1 MSPQSTADT
10 ENKSPLSS
18 SPSPPIS
25 LTDFFLSIPYF
36 MASTEVDQKF
46 LGQFAKNIASDN
58 PLLSSMLFKLL
69 GLSVVLAKQ
78 LVRARKLRKLDPTR
92 ATKSLDLYFHI
103 IWLSREGLLIVEQ
116 YVLHMVSSF
125 EELKVLTYKLRAS
138 FYHIFVLFHNQPS
151 INSAGPRQITTPPGL
166 LSPRQKQDKGKA
178 PAIPGTSHTP
188 TIPSPPESRSSSVQP
203 SHPLEGGPVQHPDA
217 QRGARQSGS
226 AADFLLQSRDY
237 IPTAMA
243 AFQEANDLAERLLG
257 HADRSRRLAKN
268 TIAEVYNA
276 TEGMDDEMFEDAAEL
291 VGPLAQ
297 IHEARPRQRGPQQ
310 LGKQEHPPSW
320 RRAENLRNE
329 ALRDARATPPRATP
343 TRAVPPR
350 GLLTPPGHPRRDADV
365 APAVPGVGM
374 DNPI

>member
-1 MSPQSTADT
+1 
-10 ENKSPLSS
+10 
-18 SPSPPIS
+18 
-25 LTDFFLSIPYF
+25 

-138 FYHIFVLFHNQPS
+138 FYHIFKADLYNIPTPNETRDNPAPQQTSSSKAETTSPPPWPPS
-151 INSAGPRQITTPPGL
+151 KKPTTSPSGSSGAPTPSASASKPNSPPSSTTAPKTPT
-166 LSPRQKQDKGKA
+166 A
-178 PAIPGTSHTP
+178 PAA
-188 TIPSPPESRSSSVQP
+188 SP
-203 SHPLEGGPVQHPDA
+203 
-217 QRGARQSGS
+217 
-226 AADFLLQSRDY
+226 
-237 IPTAMA
+237 
-243 AFQEANDLAERLLG
+243 
-257 HADRSRRLAKN
+257 KN

-291 VGPLAQ
+291 VGT
-297 IHEARPRQRGPQQ
+297 
-310 LGKQEHPPSW
+310 LGKFMKRGLGSAGDSSSGSKSTLRAGAGAAEQRQEPSRPLRSTPP
-320 RRAENLRNE
+320 RAENLRNE

-343 TRAVPPR
+343 PRAVPPR
-350 GLLTPPGHPRRDADV
+350 GLLTPPGHPRRDAEV
-365 APAVPGVGM
+365 SPAVSGVGM

>member
-1 MSPQSTADT
+1 MSPQSSAHA
-10 ENKSPLSS
+10 ENNISLSS
-18 SPSPPIS
+18 SSPIS
-25 LTDFFLSIPYF
+25 LSDFFLSIPYF

-46 LGQFAKNIASDN
+46 LGRFAKNIASDN

-69 GLSVVLAKQ
+69 GLSVILAKQ

-151 INSAGPRQITTPPGL
+151 INAAAPLQVTTPPGL

-178 PAIPGTSHTP
+178 AVAPGNSTTP

-203 SHPLEGGPVQHPDA
+203 SHPLEGGPVQRLGVPTD
-217 QRGARQSGS
+217 ARQSGS

-237 IPTAMA
+237 VPTAMA
-243 AFQEANDLAERLLG
+243 AFQEANDLAEKLLWGSHPLRL
-257 HADRSRRLAKN
+257 SFK
-268 TIAEVYNA
+268 
-276 TEGMDDEMFEDAAEL
+276 
-291 VGPLAQ
+291 
-297 IHEARPRQRGPQQ
+297 
-310 LGKQEHPPSW
+310 
-320 RRAENLRNE
+320 
-329 ALRDARATPPRATP
+329 
-343 TRAVPPR
+343 
-350 GLLTPPGHPRRDADV
+350 
-365 APAVPGVGM
+365 
-374 DNPI
+374 